1 MPAPTNLDQFLAAVR
16 DGSVDPDD
24 LARLTRLWTADG
36 AAVVPPAGG
45 TTVEYPTPPDD
56 AATRTFPTPPDPAAS
71 TLDGHDFP
79 VGSRLPPA
87 PPGGRYQP
95 LRLHRAGGLGAVWI
109 ARDAVVGRDVALKT
123 IRPDRPSGPDQ
134 VARFLHEA
142 RVTGR
147 LEHPGIVPLYDLTD
161 PGPAGGG
168 PSYVMRLV
176 AGRTLAEATA
186 AYHAAR
192 EAGRASPLDLA
203 ALIGAV
209 VAVAQAVAFAHAR
222 GVLHRDLKGQNVVI
236 GDYGEVF
243 LLDWGLA
250 KEERTGD
257 GPGVVGGSER
267 PDETRPGTLVGT
279 PSFMPPE
286 VAAGAAATRA
296 ADVYGLGGVLYQVL
310 TGKAPYQGDSAENVL
325 RQVATTD
332 PRPVR
337 GLNPVAPAALAAV
350 CRRALARDP
359 AARYP
364 SADAFATDVR
374 RYLADEPVAAYREPW
389 TARAARW
396 GRRHRTGVAA
406 ATVLLAATAVG
417 STLAAG
423 LVWREERRT
432 AAALVQSDENARLA
446 RGVSFSAL
454 GLVESTPVYWAS
466 SQTRLSARKDVL
478 VAAGGAFRRHLAA
491 DPDDTDLRA
500 KAARVFVNA
509 AHAHRLENELT
520 AADEFY
526 REALA
531 LLEPVAAE
539 NPGDPGDRVRL
550 ADALRDRAVV
560 LARTGRKADATAHQ
574 DRAAAL
580 LVALRDAAPGDD
592 RYRRGLAIALVDR
605 SSVEY
610 DRGRADAA
618 QRSAAEAAAVLRKLP
633 AGGEVDALF
642 LAAAL
647 TQGAVAER
655 DAGRLNPARVLHA
668 EAIKLLAPMIADGK
682 NPVDL
687 PPADVQ
693 YALTQARYEQA
704 RTLALDPD
712 VKRRGLAET
721 NLAAVAEQC
730 DRLSAAYP
738 RLPHYPAGRA
748 RALRALGEVRAT
760 AGKPAE
766 ARTDFDAARGLLV
779 KLADRYPDV
788 PEYLGELGQVYA
800 GLARLTPPG
809 DAAGAKW
816 RAEAVAALTA
826 ASTADPDDA
835 RVRTALASVHAE
847 SK

>member
-1 MPAPTNLDQFLAAVR
+1 MPGPPDLDQFLAAVR
-16 DGSVDPDD
+16 DGSADPDD
-24 LARLTRLWTADG
+24 VARLTRLWTADG
-36 AAVVPPAGG
+36 AAVVPPAAAG
-45 TTVEYPTPPDD
+45 TTVDYPTPPDD
-56 AATRTFPTPPDPAAS
+56 AATRTFPTPPDLAA
-71 TLDGHDFP
+71 TALDGYDFV

-123 IRPDRPSGPDQ
+123 IRPDRPAGPDQ

-186 AYHAAR
+186 AYHEAR
-192 EAGRASPLDLA
+192 GAGRARPLDLA

-257 GPGVVGGSER
+257 GPADGGLAG

-374 RYLADEPVAAYREPW
+374 RYLADEPVSAYREPW

-406 ATVLLAATAVG
+406 AAVLLAATAVG

-531 LLEPVAAE
+531 LLEPFAAE
-539 NPGDPGDRVRL
+539 TPGDPGDRVRL
-550 ADALRDRAVV
+550 ADALRDRAVG

-580 LVALRDAAPGDD
+580 LVALRDAAPDDD
-592 RYRRGLAIALVDR
+592 RYRRSLAIALVDR

-618 QRSAAEAAAVLRKLP
+618 QRSAAEAVAVLRTLP
-633 AGGEVDALF
+633 AGGELDALF

-668 EAIKLLAPMIADGK
+668 EAVKLLAAMIADGK
-682 NPVDL
+682 TPVDL

-693 YALTQARYEQA
+693 YALAQARHEQA

-712 VKRRGLAET
+712 AKRRGLAET

-738 RLPHYPAGRA
+738 RVPHYQAGRA
-748 RALRALGEVRAT
+748 RALRTLGEVRAT

-766 ARTDFDAARGLLV
+766 ARKAFDAARELLV
-779 KLADRYPDV
+779 KLTDRYPDV

-809 DAAGAKW
+809 DAARATR

-826 ASTADPDDA
+826 ASTADPDNA
-835 RVRTALASVHAE
+835 RLRAALVSVQAE
-847 SK
+847 